1 MSTSRVEEVR
11 SLLAAGLMAKDIE
24 SIGVVLLDVG
34 CRRLSGSLLVL
45 RLCDVEEP
53 SSCCCCML
61 LLLLLLR
68 CAGGC
73 SVAVALLGFAPEA
86 SCTEAQ
92 EGAANFFPS
101 SIGFMVCECN
111 GGSFATAFYSIKP
124 QNRQLFQLVSIL
136 HATFRAKE

>member
-1 MSTSRVEEVR
+1 
-11 SLLAAGLMAKDIE
+11 
-24 SIGVVLLDVG
+24 
-34 CRRLSGSLLVL
+34 
-45 RLCDVEEP
+45 
-53 SSCCCCML
+53 ML
-61 LLLLLLR
+61 LLLLLVR

-73 SVAVALLGFAPEA
+73 SVAVALVLLGFAPEA

-111 GGSFATAFYSIKP
+111 GGSFATAFYPIKP
-124 QNRQLFQLVSIL
+124 RNRQFMFQLVSIL